1 MKVSQLNQVGLLLSK
16 HQLGAISFLSCL
28 VKRRMALF
36 PMNHQRL
43 HIIIASAFG
52 IGYIPKGSGTFGAI
66 LACFGVMGLHMLFPV
81 NAFPY
86 QAVLVGLTILFLFV
100 GRKSSEV
107 TEQIWGEDSSKIVI
121 DEVVGQW
128 LSLCLIPFSLT
139 NLLLGLVLFRIYD
152 IFKPFNIRSFE
163 QYEKGWGVMLDD
175 VAAGIWANLTLQ
187 VVLLLFNF
195 YA

>member
-1 MKVSQLNQVGLLLSK
+1 MKVSLLNQIDLLSSK
-16 HQLGAISFLSCL
+16 HKLGAVDFLSSFVL
-28 VKRRMALF
+28 RQMALF

-43 HIIIASAFG
+43 HIIIASALG

-66 LACFGVMGLHMLFPV
+66 LACLGVIGLNALFPT
-81 NAFPY
+81 NALGY
-86 QAVLVGLTILFLFV
+86 QAVLVGLTIIFLFI
-100 GRKSSEV
+100 GRKASEV

-128 LSLCLIPFSLT
+128 LSLCLIPFSWT
-139 NLLLGLVLFRIYD
+139 NLVLGLVLFRIYD

-163 QYEKGWGVMLDD
+163 KYENGWGVMLDD

-187 VVLLLFNF
+187 VLLLLFNF
-195 YA
+195 YV